1 MSPPRSTPAEEHELV
16 ALPTR
21 AEARSLQR
29 ELCAWYHA
37 EKRDLPWRRRRDA
50 YGVWISES
58 MLQQTRVETVI
69 PYYERFLE
77 RFPDVEALAGAREEE
92 VLALWSGLGY
102 YRRARAL
109 HAAAREMVE
118 RHGGGFPEERGA
130 ALELSGIGPYTA
142 GAVLSIAFGA
152 CEPLVDG
159 NVARVFARLFGL
171 AAPLGSPVLQKTLW
185 RFAEALVP
193 PGTSSG
199 GGVDPGSWNQA
210 LMELGATLCTPKSPA
225 CPRCPLRE
233 GCTARAEGRVAS
245 LPAPPPRKERFE
257 VELEM
262 LLVRRSGRLL
272 LVQRPPEGRM
282 AEMWELP
289 TRERVAAGGRP
300 RLWSAEPVLAGL
312 EAEGEPVAV
321 LSHGITRHR
330 IRARLLAGSFS
341 GRGRSS
347 RPGKAPAWRFVEE
360 DQLEGLAL
368 TGLTRKALRAGSRA

>member
-1 MSPPRSTPAEEHELV
+1 MSPSRSTPAGAHELV

-21 AEARSLQR
+21 AEARGLHR

-37 EKRDLPWRRRRDA
+37 EKRDLPWRHRRDA

-77 RFPDVEALAGAREEE
+77 RFPDVETLAGAREEE

-109 HAAAREMVE
+109 HAAACELVE
-118 RHGGGFPEERGA
+118 RHGGRFPKERGA
-130 ALELSGIGPYTA
+130 VLELSGIGPYTA

-152 CEPLVDG
+152 REPLVDG

-171 AAPLGSPVLQKTLW
+171 AAPLKSPVLRKTLW

-193 PGTSSG
+193 PAAKPA

-210 LMELGATLCTPKSPA
+210 LMELGATVCTPKSPA

-233 GCTARAEGRVAS
+233 RCTARTRGRVAS
-245 LPAPPPRKERFE
+245 LPAPPPRKELFE

-262 LLVRRSGRLL
+262 LVVRRSRRLL
-272 LVQRPPEGRM
+272 LVRRPAGGRM
-282 AEMWELP
+282 AQMWELP
-289 TRERVAAGGRP
+289 TREVVGAGSRP

-312 EAEGEPVAV
+312 ESGGEAVAV
-321 LSHGITRHR
+321 LSHAITRHR
-330 IRARLLAGSFS
+330 IRARLLTGSFS
-341 GRGRSS
+341 GRGGSS
-347 RPGKAPAWRFVEE
+347 RPGVAPSWRFVKE
-360 DQLEGLAL
+360 DGFEGLAV
-368 TGLTRKALRAGSRA
+368 TGLTRKALLALNRA